1 MARSFIGMVEDAP
14 GAQHRKNRAGAD
26 KTAEKNNGG
35 QGEKKKKIHGGR
47 VYRERDAATKKSA
60 AKIFLAALWGIYVL
74 AKALEDL
81 FIQLLKRLDDVPAES
96 GVIIIGT
103 AFPDGGAK
111 VQNGAF
117 QGRAWA

>member
-1 MARSFIGMVEDAP
+1 MVEDAP

-26 KTAEKNNGG
+26 KTAEKNNGSK
-35 QGEKKKKIHGGR
+35 GEKKKKGHGGR
-47 VYRERDAATKKSA
+47 VYIERGAATKNGA
-60 AKIFLAALWGIYVL
+60 AKVFLAVFCCIYVL
-74 AKALEDL
+74 AGALGDL

>member
-1 MARSFIGMVEDAP
+1 MARSFIGMVEDALRV
-14 GAQHRKNRAGAD
+14 QHRKNGAGAD
-26 KTAEKNNGG
+26 KTAEKNDAA

-81 FIQLLKRLDDVPAES
+81 FIQLLKRQDDVPAES

>member
-1 MARSFIGMVEDAP
+1 MVEDAP
-14 GAQHRKNRAGAD
+14 GVQHRKNRAGAD

-47 VYRERDAATKKSA
+47 VYSERAAATKKSA
-60 AKIFLAALWGIYVL
+60 SKVFLAALCGIYVL
-74 AKALEDL
+74 ALVESCLQL
-81 FIQLLKRLDDVPAES
+81 FQHLDDVPAES
-96 GVIIIGT
+96 GVIIIGD

-111 VQNGAF
+111 AQNGAF

>member
-1 MARSFIGMVEDAP
+1 MARSFIGMVENAP
-14 GAQHRKNRAGAD
+14 GAQNRKNRASAD

-35 QGEKKKKIHGGR
+35 QGKKMKKIHGGR

-81 FIQLLKRLDDVPAES
+81 FIQLLKRQDDVPAES

-103 AFPDGGAK
+103 DFLDGGAK

>member
-26 KTAEKNNGG
+26 KTAEKNNGD

-47 VYRERDAATKKSA
+47 VYRERDAATKKST

-103 AFPDGGAK
+103 AFPDGSAK